1 MRVPQIINKTELVE
15 IEKTVPVLIRNE
27 YAVEVV
33 SEIPI
38 EIKKPEIQI
47 VELTEYRD
55 KPIVVTNTVEKMV
68 EVELKVEK

>member
-1 MRVPQIINKTELVE
+1 VRVPQIINKTELVE

-55 KPIVVTNTVEKMV
+55 KPIVVTNTIEKMV

>member
-55 KPIVVTNTVEKMV
+55 KPIVVTNTIEKMV